1 MKYKINTPYLDDTLL
16 NKDGIVSRRNV
27 EILLQ
32 VQEKRAKVII
42 ASGRL
47 TYAVKGIVQILELKR
62 NGGIY
67 YFV

>member
-1 MKYKINTPYLDDTLL
+1 MKYKINTPDLDDTLL

-47 TYAVKGIVQILELKR
+47 TYAVKGIAQILELKR

>member
-1 MKYKINTPYLDDTLL
+1 MKYKINTPDLDDTLL